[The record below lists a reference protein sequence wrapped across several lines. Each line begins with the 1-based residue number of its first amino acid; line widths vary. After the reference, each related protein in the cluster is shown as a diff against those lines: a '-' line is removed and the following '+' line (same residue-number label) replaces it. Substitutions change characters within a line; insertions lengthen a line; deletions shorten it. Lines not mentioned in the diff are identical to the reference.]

1 MLGFIGSIGCS
12 MNVIDQ
18 MGSFKGVRTEQLR
31 DYVREDPERHQLIVF
46 VHGFNSS
53 KDTAWGEF
61 PALLKEDADFIDF
74 NIHRFGFPTKICAEV
89 NDIRNEGQLL
99 ASYLTDLLTSTSPK
113 RRRVVL
119 VGHSM
124 GGLVILHA
132 LLQLERDQYQL
143 LKDADLKVLTFGTP
157 YLGVE
162 NTNFLLLLCDNKQVK
177 DMVALND
184 DLGQL
189 SREWT
194 QRINQRPAVSVR
206 DTPQIPLYAFRGIR
220 DRLVT
225 PTSACGYPQTP
236 CEVVDGDHD
245 SIVKPTT
252 STHLAYT
259 KLRHLAALTK
269 IPPTSKNKI
278 GIWVARLTGDDVSHA
293 AQRSIARSLEFFIAQ
308 EGPQLQGA
316 AEVRELQ
323 SDITGNTLKEKE
335 EEAKRFGKDQGA
347 SIMVWGDITRLTG
360 FEELHARV
368 MLIKPLEPPT
378 KTVILAPIN
387 QGSQLAQLSIPPGT
401 VRVPPQSVQEP
412 LQLARFV
419 LAMTFMKQ
427 QAWAEASR
435 QLEHYINAGLS
446 TAVRSADTYFYA
458 GLAHQN
464 AFYESGM
471 AEPLTKA
478 WDAYSKAIQGYEEEK
493 DWIRYASA
501 QNNLGLIY
509 LGLGERGKAAEANLQ
524 HSVETLTDS
533 ARRYSEMQNWG
544 DYAAVKS
551 NLGITF
557 RILAQR
563 GVAPE
568 LNLQYAVKA
577 LKESAYRYKEHKN
590 WAKYAGVQNN
600 LGTTYDVIAR
610 RGVAPEAN
618 LQLALEA
625 LTESARLQK
634 EQQNWGGY
642 ATAQTN
648 LGVTYQE
655 LASRGMAPTHN
666 LKLSIEALTEAAHIR
681 KTQEN
686 WPEYATVQ
694 NGLGLTY
701 QGLAVQ
707 GVAPEAN
714 LQLAVQALTEAARLL
729 KMQENLSEYAMV
741 QNNLGL
747 AYQRLADHGV
757 EPEANLQL
765 SVQALTEG
773 ARLRKAE
780 ENWAEYAGVQENLGQ
795 VYGVLAMRGVA
806 PLENLQHSVQVLIES
821 ARLYEEQQNWAKYA
835 GVQNSLGV
843 TYLGLAEHGLEP
855 EANLQLSVQAL
866 TKGSRLRKE
875 QENWAEYAGLLNNLG
890 LTYQELADRAIA
902 PEANLQL
909 ALQALTEA
917 ARLRKEQGN
926 SAKYATV
933 LNNLG
938 LTYHGLAKLGVAPE
952 ANLKLALQALTEA
965 ARLRKEQENLSEYA
979 GVQNN
984 LGLAYQGLAL
994 RGVALE
1000 TNLQLSVDAFT
1011 EAARLYK
1018 EHQNWAKYVPVSLNL
1033 GSTQEMRASGIDRRV
1048 GLEAARQAYENALG
1062 FSAQSGHNEW
1072 QAMIAIRLRTVL
1084 HALIA
1089 EGVEIVINHA
1099 RLAGLDQKR

>member
-1 MLGFIGSIGCS
+1 
-12 MNVIDQ
+12 MNAIDQ
-18 MGSFKGVRTEQLR
+18 IGSFKGVTTEQLR
-31 DYVREDPERHQLIVF
+31 DFVREDPERHQLIVF
-46 VHGFNSS
+46 VHGFNSG

-61 PALLKEDADFIDF
+61 PAFLTDDPDFVDF
-74 NIHRFGFPTKICAEV
+74 NIHRFGYPTKICAQV
-89 NDIRNEGQLL
+89 SDIRNEGQLL
-99 ASYLTDLLTSTSPK
+99 ASYLSDLLTSTRPK
-113 RRRVVL
+113 RRQVML

-162 NTNFLLLLCDNKQVK
+162 NTDFLLLLCNNKQVK
-177 DMVALND
+177 DMYVLND

-194 QRINQRPAVSVR
+194 QRFNQRPAVGKR
-206 DTPQIPLYAFRGIR
+206 ETPQIPLYAFRGTR
-220 DRLVT
+220 DRFVT
-225 PTSACGYPQTP
+225 PSSACGYPQTP
-236 CEVVDGDHD
+236 CEVVDGDHE
-245 SIVKPTT
+245 SIVKPT
-252 STHLAYT
+252 SRTHLAYT
-259 KLRHLAALTK
+259 KLRHLAAQTK
-269 IPPTSKNKI
+269 VPPTSKNKI
-278 GIWVARLTGDDVSHA
+278 GIWVARLTGDDASHA
-293 AQRSIARSLEFFIAQ
+293 AQRSIARSLEFFIDQ

-316 AEVRELQ
+316 VEVRELQ

-335 EEAKRFGKDQGA
+335 EEAKRFGKDQAA

-368 MLIKPLEPPT
+368 MLITPVEPPT

-387 QGSQLAQLSIPPGT
+387 QASQLSQLGIPPGT

-419 LAMTFMKQ
+419 LAMTFMKK
-427 QAWAEASR
+427 QAWVEASR

-446 TAVRSADTYFYA
+446 TAVRSADTFFYTA
-458 GLAHQN
+458 FAYQN
-464 AFYESGM
+464 AFQASGM
-471 AEPLTKA
+471 SEPLTKA
-478 WDAYSKAIQGYEEEK
+478 WDAYSKAIAGYEEEK
-493 DWIRYASA
+493 DWIRYASV

-509 LGLGERGKAAEANLQ
+509 LGLAERGIAAEANLQ
-524 HSVETLTDS
+524 HSVEALIES
-533 ARRYSEMQNWG
+533 ARRYSEIQNWV
-544 DYAAVKS
+544 DYAAVKN
-551 NLGITF
+551 NLGITY

-568 LNLQYAVKA
+568 VNLQHAVKA
-577 LKESAYRYKEHKN
+577 LKESTYRYKEHKN
-590 WAKYAGVQNN
+590 WIKYAGVQNN
-600 LGTTYDVIAR
+600 LGTTYKVIAE

-634 EQQNWGGY
+634 EQQNWDGY
-642 ATAQTN
+642 ASAQTN
-648 LGVTYQE
+648 LGVTYQG

-666 LKLSIEALTEAAHIR
+666 LQLSMDALTEAARLR
-681 KTQEN
+681 KKTEN

-701 QGLAVQ
+701 QGLAEH
-707 GVAPEAN
+707 GVAPQAN
-714 LQLAVQALTEAARLL
+714 LQLAVQALTEAARLR
-729 KMQENLSEYAMV
+729 KEQENLSEYARV

-747 AYQRLADHGV
+747 AYQRLAEHGV
-757 EPEANLQL
+757 EPEVNLQL

-773 ARLRKAE
+773 ARLRKE
-780 ENWAEYAGVQENLGQ
+780 EGNWAEYAGVQENLGQ
-795 VYGVLAMRGVA
+795 VYRVLAMRGVA
-806 PLENLQHSVQVLIES
+806 PLENLQHSVEVLIES
-821 ARLYEEQQNWAKYA
+821 ARMYEEQRDWAKYA

-843 TYLGLAEHGLEP
+843 TYLVLAEHGMAP
-855 EANLQLSVQAL
+855 ETNLQLSVQAL
-866 TKGSRLRKE
+866 TKGARLRKE

-938 LTYHGLAKLGVAPE
+938 LAYHGLAKLDVAPE

-965 ARLRKEQENLSEYA
+965 ARLRKEQENMSEYA

-994 RGVALE
+994 RGIALE
-1000 TNLQLSVDAFT
+1000 TNQQLSVEAFT
-1011 EAARLYK
+1011 EATRHYK
-1018 EHQNWAKYVPVSLNL
+1018 EHQNWANYVIVSLNL
-1033 GSTQEMRASGIDRRV
+1033 GSTQEMSARGLDRRI

-1062 FSAQSGHNEW
+1062 FSARSGHNEL
-1072 QAMIAIRLRTVL
+1072 QPMIATRLKIVL

-1089 EGVEIVINHA
+1089 EGVEIVKNHA
-1099 RLAGLDQKR
+1099 RLTGLEEKR